1 MPWSALGSLAST
13 IAGGIINYRNQ
24 KNMNRQARADNA
36 RAMAAQFRNNMMAQA
51 FSPQMQVVGMKN
63 AGISPAALN
72 GHFSP
77 APSQSALGA
86 ASYQSPQVDL
96 TSGIVSL
103 MDAISNRMNAD
114 SNRMNA
120 DTNQMNAD
128 TNKMNADS
136 NRMNVGINEKNAKS
150 NRINADANELVSV
163 SSAAKM
169 DAETNNLVI
178 QNERLANEDAMFKK
192 YSMELRQMAVSNDP
206 ALESYPDAIR
216 YYAKRLANESPD
228 EVENVNKGTLLAIQ
242 GFNNF
247 VSEFANADANVVS
260 KRLEKSVLLE
270 QIKSDKIRN
279 AIANMPL
286 AEFNHVNSLIA
297 EITKRLPLISA
308 QTNLT
313 REQLNEVKA
322 NIGKLIAQ
330 KRDILS
336 SNGILLLEDER
347 YWQAALLGFSRVL
360 PAATAV
366 ATKGKVV
373 AKGVGEKAAADVGHE
388 TYKEVVRKSRQGGK
402 LVTESKETTRTYTK

>member
-1 MPWSALGSLAST
+1 MPLSALGALAST
-13 IAGGIINYRNQ
+13 IAGSVVNYQNQ

-77 APSQSALGA
+77 APSQSALSA
-86 ASYQSPQVDL
+86 SSYQSPQIDL

-103 MDAISNRMNAD
+103 MDAVSNRMNAD

-120 DTNQMNAD
+120 
-128 TNKMNADS
+128 
-136 NRMNVGINEKNAKS
+136 KS
-150 NRINADANELVSV
+150 NRINAEANETASV

-169 DAETNNLVI
+169 DAETANLAI
-178 QNERLANEDAMFKK
+178 QNERLDNEDEMFKK
-192 YSMELRQMAVSNDP
+192 YSKELRQMAISNDP
-206 ALESYPDAIR
+206 ILESYPDAIR

-247 VSEFANADANVVS
+247 VSEFANADTNVVAKS
-260 KRLEKSVLLE
+260 LQKSVLLE

-279 AIANMPL
+279 AIAEMPL
-286 AEFNHVNSLIA
+286 AEFNRVNAMIA

-308 QTNLT
+308 ETSLT
-313 REQLNEVKA
+313 LEQVDEVKA
-322 NIGKLIAQ
+322 NIQKLISQ
-330 KRDILS
+330 NRDILS
-336 SNGILLLEDER
+336 SNGILLMEDER
-347 YWQAALLGFSRVL
+347 YWQAALLGFGRAL
-360 PAATAV
+360 PAVTAV
-366 ATKGKVV
+366 ASKGKYV
-373 AKGVGEKAAADVGHE
+373 ARGTGEKAAADIGHE
-388 TYKEVVRKSRQGGK
+388 TYKEVVHKSRQGGR
-402 LVTESKETTRTYTK
+402 LVIDSKETTRTNTK

>member
-1 MPWSALGSLAST
+1 MPFSALGSLAST
-13 IAGGIINYRNQ
+13 IAGGIVNYHNQ

-36 RAMAAQFRNNMMAQA
+36 RAMAAQFRNNMTAQA

-77 APSQSALGA
+77 APSQSALSA
-86 ASYQSPQVDL
+86 SSYQSPQVDL

-114 SNRMNA
+114 
-120 DTNQMNAD
+120 
-128 TNKMNADS
+128 TNKENAET
-136 NRMNVGINEKNAKS
+136 NKVNAKS
-150 NRINADANELVSV
+150 NRINAEANETASI

-169 DAETNNLVI
+169 AAETENLAL
-178 QNERLANEDAMFKK
+178 QNERLGNEDEMFKK
-192 YSMELRQMAVSNDP
+192 YSMELRQMAISNDP
-206 ALESYPDAIR
+206 ILESYPDAIR

-247 VSEFANADANVVS
+247 VSEFANADTNVVAKS
-260 KRLEKSVLLE
+260 LEKSVLLE

-279 AIANMPL
+279 AIAQMPL
-286 AEFNHVNSLIA
+286 SEFNRVNAMIA
-297 EITKRLPLISA
+297 EITARLPLISA
-308 QTNLT
+308 ETSLT
-313 REQLNEVKA
+313 REQVDEVKA
-322 NIGKLIAQ
+322 NIQKLIAQ
-330 KRDILS
+330 NRDILS

-347 YWQAALLGFSRVL
+347 YWQASLLGFSRAL

-366 ATKGKVV
+366 VTKGKYVP
-373 AKGVGEKAAADVGHE
+373 KGVGAKAAADVGHE
-388 TYKEVVRKSRQGGK
+388 AYKEVVRKSRQGGR
-402 LVTESKETTRTYTK
+402 LVIDSKEITRTSTK

>member
-13 IAGGIINYRNQ
+13 IAGGIINYKNQ

-77 APSQSALGA
+77 APSQSALSA
-86 ASYQSPQVDL
+86 SSYQSPQIDL

-103 MDAISNRMNAD
+103 MDAVSNRMNAD

-128 TNKMNADS
+128 S
-136 NRMNVGINEKNAKS
+136 NRMNAKS
-150 NRINADANELVSV
+150 NRINAEANETASI

-169 DAETNNLVI
+169 DVETENLAL
-178 QNERLANEDAMFKK
+178 QNERLGNEDEMFKK
-192 YSMELRQMAVSNDP
+192 YSMELRQMAISNDP
-206 ALESYPDAIR
+206 ILESYPDAIR

-242 GFNNF
+242 GFNDF
-247 VSEFANADANVVS
+247 VSEFANADTNVVAKS
-260 KRLEKSVLLE
+260 LEKSVLLE

-279 AIANMPL
+279 AIAQMPL
-286 AEFNHVNSLIA
+286 AEFNRVNAMIA

-308 QTNLT
+308 ETSLT
-313 REQLNEVKA
+313 REQVDEVKA
-322 NIGKLIAQ
+322 NIQKLISQ
-330 KRDILS
+330 NRDILS

-347 YWQAALLGFSRVL
+347 YWQAALLGVSRAL
-360 PAATAV
+360 PAVTAV
-366 ATKGKVV
+366 ASKGKYV
-373 AKGVGEKAAADVGHE
+373 ARGAGQKAAADVGHE
-388 TYKEVVRKSRQGGK
+388 TYKEVVRKSRQGGR
-402 LVTESKETTRTYTK
+402 LVIDSKETTRTNTK

>member
-1 MPWSALGSLAST
+1 MPLSALGSLAST
-13 IAGGIINYRNQ
+13 IAGGIVNYQNQ

-77 APSQSALGA
+77 APSQSALS
-86 ASYQSPQVDL
+86 ASSYSSPQIDL

-128 TNKMNADS
+128 S
-136 NRMNVGINEKNAKS
+136 NRMNAKS
-150 NRINADANELVSV
+150 NRINAEANETASI

-169 DAETNNLVI
+169 GVETENLAL
-178 QNERLANEDAMFKK
+178 QNERLANEDEMFKK
-192 YSMELRQMAVSNDP
+192 YSMELRQMAISDDP
-206 ALESYPDAIR
+206 ILESYPDAIR

-247 VSEFANADANVVS
+247 VSEFASADTNVVAKS
-260 KRLEKSVLLE
+260 LEKSVLLE

-279 AIANMPL
+279 AIAQMPL
-286 AEFNHVNSLIA
+286 SEFNRVNAMIA
-297 EITKRLPLISA
+297 EITARLPLISA
-308 QTNLT
+308 ETSLT
-313 REQLNEVKA
+313 REQVDEVKA
-322 NIGKLIAQ
+322 NIQKLISQ
-330 KRDILS
+330 NRDILS

-347 YWQAALLGFSRVL
+347 YWQAAMLGFSRAL

-366 ATKGKVV
+366 VTKGKYVP
-373 AKGVGEKAAADVGHE
+373 KGVGQKAAADVGHQA
-388 TYKEVVRKSRQGGK
+388 YKEVVRKSRQGGR
-402 LVTESKETTRTYTK
+402 LVIDSKEITRTSTK

>member
-1 MPWSALGSLAST
+1 
-13 IAGGIINYRNQ
+13 
-24 KNMNRQARADNA
+24 
-36 RAMAAQFRNNMMAQA
+36 
-51 FSPQMQVVGMKN
+51 MQVVGMKN

-136 NRMNVGINEKNAKS
+136 NRMNVRVNRMNAYS
-150 NRINADANELVSV
+150 NRINAEANETASV

-169 DAETNNLVI
+169 DSETENLVL
-178 QNERLANEDAMFKK
+178 QNERLANEDEMFKK
-192 YSMELRQMAVSNDP
+192 FSMELREMAISGDP
-206 ALESYPDAIR
+206 VLESYPDAIR
-216 YYAKRLANESPD
+216 YYAKRLANSSPD

-247 VSEFANADANVVS
+247 VSEFANADANVVAKS
-260 KRLEKSVLLE
+260 LEKSVLLE

-313 REQLNEVKA
+313 REQVNEVKA

-347 YWQAALLGFSRVL
+347 YWQAALLGFSRAL

-366 ATKGKVV
+366 ASKGKYV

>member
-1 MPWSALGSLAST
+1 MPLSALGSLAST
-13 IAGGIINYRNQ
+13 IVGGVVNYQNQ

-36 RAMAAQFRNNMMAQA
+36 RSMAAQFRNNMMAQA

-77 APSQSALGA
+77 APSQSALSA
-86 ASYQSPQVDL
+86 SSYQSPQIDL

-103 MDAISNRMNAD
+103 MDAVSNRMNAD

-120 DTNQMNAD
+120 GTNQM
-128 TNKMNADS
+128 
-136 NRMNVGINEKNAKS
+136 NAKS
-150 NRINADANELVSV
+150 NRINAEANETASI

-169 DAETNNLVI
+169 DAETENLVL
-178 QNERLANEDAMFKK
+178 QNERLGNEDEMFKK
-192 YSMELRQMAVSNDP
+192 YSMELRQMAISNDP
-206 ALESYPDAIR
+206 ILESYPDAIR

-247 VSEFANADANVVS
+247 VSEFANADTNVVA
-260 KRLEKSVLLE
+260 KKLEKSVILE

-279 AIANMPL
+279 AIAEMPL
-286 AEFNHVNSLIA
+286 AEFNRVNAMIA

-308 QTNLT
+308 ETSLT
-313 REQLNEVKA
+313 LEQVDEVKA
-322 NIGKLIAQ
+322 NIQKLISQ
-330 KRDILS
+330 NRDILS

-347 YWQAALLGFSRVL
+347 YWQASLLGFGRAL
-360 PAATAV
+360 PAVTAV
-366 ATKGKVV
+366 ASKGKYV
-373 AKGVGEKAAADVGHE
+373 ARGSGEKAAADIGHE
-388 TYKEVVRKSRQGGK
+388 AYKEVVHKSRQGGR
-402 LVTESKETTRTYTK
+402 LVIDSKEITRTNTK

>member
-13 IAGGIINYRNQ
+13 IAGGIINYQNQ

-120 DTNQMNAD
+120 DTNQMNAE
-128 TNKMNADS
+128 S
-136 NRMNVGINEKNAKS
+136 NRMNVGINAKNAKS
-150 NRINADANELVSV
+150 NRINAEANETASV
-163 SSAAKM
+163 STAAKM
-169 DAETNNLVI
+169 DAETANLSL
-178 QNERLANEDAMFKK
+178 QNERLGNEDEMFKK
-192 YSMELRQMAVSNDP
+192 YSMELRQMAISNDP
-206 ALESYPDAIR
+206 MLESYPDAIR
-216 YYAKRLANESPD
+216 YYAKRLANESPE

-247 VSEFANADANVVS
+247 VSEFANVDMNVVQ
-260 KRLEKSVLLE
+260 KHLEKSVLLE

-279 AIANMPL
+279 AIAQMPL

-308 QTNLT
+308 QTSLT
-313 REQLNEVKA
+313 SEQVNEVKA
-322 NIGKLIAQ
+322 NVGKLIAQ

>member
-128 TNKMNADS
+128 S
-136 NRMNVGINEKNAKS
+136 NRMNVGINRMNAKS
-150 NRINADANELVSV
+150 NRINAEANETASV

-169 DAETNNLVI
+169 DAETENLAI
-178 QNERLANEDAMFKK
+178 QNERLGNEDEMFKK
-192 YSMELRQMAVSNDP
+192 YSMELRQMAISGDP

-216 YYAKRLANESPD
+216 YYAKRLANESPE

-247 VSEFANADANVVS
+247 VSEFANADTNVVAKS
-260 KRLEKSVLLE
+260 LEKSVILE
-270 QIKSDKIRN
+270 QIKSDKIRT
-279 AIANMPL
+279 AIAQMPL

-297 EITKRLPLISA
+297 EITERLPLISA
-308 QTNLT
+308 EAALT
-313 REQLNEVKA
+313 REQINEVKA
-322 NIGKLIAQ
+322 NVEKLIAQ

-347 YWQAALLGFSRVL
+347 YWQAALLGFSRAL

-366 ATKGKVV
+366 ASKGKYV

>member
-1 MPWSALGSLAST
+1 MPFSALGSLAST

-120 DTNQMNAD
+120 DTNQKNAD
-128 TNKMNADS
+128 TNQVNAQS
-136 NRMNVGINEKNAKS
+136 NRMNVGINRMNAKS
-150 NRINADANELVSV
+150 NRINAEANETASV
-163 SSAAKM
+163 STAAKM
-169 DAETNNLVI
+169 DAETENLAI
-178 QNERLANEDAMFKK
+178 QNERLGNEDEMFKK
-192 YSMELRQMAVSNDP
+192 YSMELRQMAISGDP

-216 YYAKRLANESPD
+216 YYAKRLANESPE

-247 VSEFANADANVVS
+247 VSEFANADANVVKKS
-260 KRLEKSVLLE
+260 LEKSVVLE

-308 QTNLT
+308 QTSLT
-313 REQLNEVKA
+313 REQINEVKA

-360 PAATAV
+360 PVAGAV
-366 ATKGKVV
+366 ASKGKYVPQ
-373 AKGVGEKAAADVGHE
+373 GVGEKAAADVGHE